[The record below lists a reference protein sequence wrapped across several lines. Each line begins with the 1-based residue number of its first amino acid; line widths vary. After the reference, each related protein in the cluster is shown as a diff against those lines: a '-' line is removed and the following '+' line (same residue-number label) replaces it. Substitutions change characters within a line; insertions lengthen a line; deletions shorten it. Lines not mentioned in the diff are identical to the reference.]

1 MNDRSKSTGAIALVT
16 GGFAS
21 AFCLAACCALPVLLA
36 GTGIGMA
43 WLAPLV
49 SFSMPHT
56 GVLTAFSLVALVGS
70 AGLVWKTSTRC
81 EPGSLCA
88 TPVFRWAVTVA
99 AAIGLVLLGLSKIY
113 A

>member
-1 MNDRSKSTGAIALVT
+1 MNERTKSTGAIALVT

-21 AFCLAACCALPVLLA
+21 AFCLAACCALPFLLV

-43 WLAPLV
+43 WLAPLA
-49 SFSMPHT
+49 SFSQPHA
-56 GVLTAFSLVALVGS
+56 GVLSAFSLVALVGGV
-70 AGLVWKTSTRC
+70 GLVWHRSSRC

-88 TPVFRWAVTVA
+88 TPAFRWGVTGA
-99 AAIGLVLLGLSKIY
+99 AAIGLVLLALSKIY

>member
-1 MNDRSKSTGAIALVT
+1 MYHRSKSTGAIALVT

-21 AFCLAACCALPVLLA
+21 AFCLAACCALPFLLA

-49 SFSMPHT
+49 SFSQPHA
-56 GVLTAFSLVALVGS
+56 GVLSAFSFVALVGS
-70 AGLVWKTSTRC
+70 VGLVWHRSTRC
-81 EPGSLCA
+81 EAESLCA
-88 TPVFRWAVTVA
+88 TPAFRWTVTGA
-99 AAIGLVLLGLSKIY
+99 ATIGLVLLALSKIY